1 MYLIYVYIQIK
12 FIYTSFSLI
21 YVSTKNIFPNIKIS
35 YARLQSKLKPNTTQ
49 YLLKKSANLQILAL
63 GMPQFLKI
71 LVQTKFGKFILQMY
85 PEIHILYRVNN
96 DIYELH
102 TGNHEFYVKT
112 IILGEVCHK
121 RSESS
126 SLRANFLEVVE
137 RGENNFVATLY
148 QTDSSK
154 KFQNQSFRSEKKI
167 MFFLQPILQQ
177 KFD

>member
-1 MYLIYVYIQIK
+1 
-12 FIYTSFSLI
+12 
-21 YVSTKNIFPNIKIS
+21 
-35 YARLQSKLKPNTTQ
+35 
-49 YLLKKSANLQILAL
+49 
-63 GMPQFLKI
+63 MPQFLKI

-167 MFFLQPILQQ
+167 MVLFTTNFTTEIWLMLFTRNWGGEKIFLPQTLVHQTERYAV
-177 KFD
+177 DCLTVLDDHVETVL

>member
-1 MYLIYVYIQIK
+1 M
-12 FIYTSFSLI
+12 
-21 YVSTKNIFPNIKIS
+21 
-35 YARLQSKLKPNTTQ
+35 RLQSKLKSNTTQ

-71 LVQTKFGKFILQMY
+71 LIQTKFGKFILQMY

-137 RGENNFVATLY
+137 RGENNFVTTLY